1 MQTKEAINIIPIQ
14 KFIQQVKVADAGNH
28 KEIKMSIQEA
38 KNLMYSMNTVIANT
52 QGRLEQLIIDNKSSG
67 DEVVTVTTTEHAC
80 RQSHSVA

>member
-67 DEVVTVTTTEHAC
+67 DEVVTVTMDGG
-80 RQSHSVA
+80 SGWK

>member
-38 KNLMYSMNTVIANT
+38 KNLMYSMNTGIANT

-67 DEVVTVTTTEHAC
+67 DEVVTVTMDGG
-80 RQSHSVA
+80 SGWK

>member
-38 KNLMYSMNTVIANT
+38 KNLMYSMNTVVANT

-67 DEVVTVTTTEHAC
+67 DEVVTVTMDGG
-80 RQSHSVA
+80 SGWK

>member
-28 KEIKMSIQEA
+28 KEIKMSTQEA

-67 DEVVTVTTTEHAC
+67 DEVVTVTMDGG
-80 RQSHSVA
+80 SGWK

>member
-1 MQTKEAINIIPIQ
+1 MQTKEAINTIPIQ

-67 DEVVTVTTTEHAC
+67 DEVVTVTMDGG
-80 RQSHSVA
+80 SGWK